1 MMKTANKGV
10 SACLKSS
17 VAILALLGVSNAMAD
32 VQFRIAYEA
41 DSSEYVVYM
50 KPDAVPT
57 PDMALSAQVTLAVP
71 HGVGAERFDAKN
83 ILSAVNGLVWVN
95 HSRVNA
101 PVENPQA
108 DYLSFGFYYTQ
119 GTAPAFGWQAG
130 EEMRIFSF
138 MSPTACSNKVALLE
152 NADPFNQLPNTVN
165 TNPGNDFMNV
175 GWLLGYTGNYGAA
188 IQCAGQVDNPVP
200 PVDDPVPPADD
211 SLVIQQQEKIK
222 KHEAA
227 LASCQAGSKEDAS
240 KLTTSQKVNS
250 TDNRSKLTSNR

>member
-17 VAILALLGVSNAMAD
+17 VALLALLGVSNAMAD

-138 MSPTACSNKVALLE
+138 MSPTACSNQVALLE
-152 NADPFNQLPNTVN
+152 NADPFNQLPNSVN

-175 GWLLGYTGNYGAA
+175 GWLQGYTGNYGAA

-200 PVDDPVPPADD
+200 PADD
-211 SLVIQQQEKIK
+211 SLVIQQREKIK
-222 KHEAA
+222 KLEAA
-227 LASCQAGSKEDAS
+227 LASCQAGSNEQVKSKEDAS

>member
-1 MMKTANKGV
+1 MKTANKGV

-152 NADPFNQLPNTVN
+152 NADPFNQLPNSVN

-175 GWLLGYTGNYGAA
+175 GWLQGYTGNYGAA

-200 PVDDPVPPADD
+200 PADDTMPPADD

-222 KHEAA
+222 KLEAA